1 MMRAFLLFAPLLAGC
16 VAINVPGGQTPG
28 RLDTSGSGDPAPL
41 VYAAAGTEIALQNTV
56 DGQVS
61 TARIT
66 VVDQIGLRGAFTR
79 ASGAPGGV
87 YPGCWGCGGTMRI
100 EEALYGALWP
110 LETGKQ
116 VTFLRT
122 APDGTK
128 ARAVIRVAGTEVI
141 ETPAGTLST
150 YRLDGQI
157 NSLTGPAYQASVRAW
172 WAPDPGWVVRAEGS
186 DSAGRQLKSIVTEIK
201 AP

>member
-1 MMRAFLLFAPLLAGC
+1 MMRISWLLVPLLAGC
-16 VAINVPGGQTPG
+16 VAINVPGANAPDG
-28 RLDTSGSGDPAPL
+28 LDTSGSGDPAPL
-41 VYAAAGTEIALQNTV
+41 VYAAAGTEIALQNV
-56 DGQVS
+56 IDGQS
-61 TARIT
+61 SQSRIT
-66 VVDQIGLRGAFTR
+66 VVDTIGLRGAFTR
-79 ASGAPGGV
+79 TNGTPGGV

-116 VTFLRT
+116 VTFVRT

-128 ARAVIRVAGTEVI
+128 ARAVIRVAGSEVI
-141 ETPAGTLST
+141 KTPAGTFRT

-157 NSLTGPAYQASVRAW
+157 NSLTGPAYQASVQAW
-172 WAPDPGWVVRAEGS
+172 WASDPGWVVQATGS
-186 DSAGRQLKSIVTEIK
+186 DSDGRRLSSKVVEIK

>member
-1 MMRAFLLFAPLLAGC
+1 MWKISLILVPLLAGC
-16 VAINVPGGQTPG
+16 VAINVPGAGTPDG
-28 RLDTSGSGDPAPL
+28 LDTSGRGAPAPL
-41 VYAAAGTEIALQNTV
+41 VYAAAGTEIALQNIV
-56 DGQVS
+56 DGQ
-61 TARIT
+61 TTQTRIT
-66 VVDQIGLRGAFTR
+66 VSKPAGLRGAFARPDGTV
-79 ASGAPGGV
+79 GAV
-87 YPGCWGCGGTMRI
+87 YPGCWGCGGSVQI

-122 APDGTK
+122 ALDGTK
-128 ARAVIRVAGTEVI
+128 ARAVIRVAGI
-141 ETPAGTLST
+141 ETIRTEAGTYRT

-157 NSLTGPAYQASVRAW
+157 NALTGPAYQASVRAW

-186 DSAGRQLKSIVTEIK
+186 DSSGRRLTSVVTEIK